1 MNNINMSNHG
11 SDQDV
16 NEGTPLD
23 GAVMAQTGHGIE
35 QQNTA
40 ATGSAV
46 ETAGMDD
53 SQVEDTITHY
63 EAWRY
68 TLHTDYLRLAK
79 KVKVRTKK
87 PKHPVLGEAQL
98 ECFTK
103 SALTNTEKAE
113 LIVNGSKDMIKA
125 ILPVVD
131 DMERALTAMSDD
143 EGAKEGVQLIYN
155 KMMNILSQKGLKPM
169 EAKGVKFDE
178 NLHEAVTQFPAADE
192 GQKGTVV
199 DVVEKGYFLNDKVL
213 RYAKVVV
220 AI

>member
-1 MNNINMSNHG
+1 MT
-11 SDQDV
+11 Q
-16 NEGTPLD
+16 EEKE
-23 GAVMAQTGHGIE
+23 IE
-35 QQNTA
+35 QEKNNQQDTEAKA
-40 ATGSAV
+40 AQS
-46 ETAGMDD
+46 ETEPEKQKEHKKRHDRHSEHDHKVQEMGEKLAEMNDKYVRLY
-53 SQVEDTITHY
+53 SEY
-63 EAWRY
+63 ENYRK
-68 TLHTDYLRLAK
+68 R
-79 KVKVRTKK
+79 
-87 PKHPVLGEAQL
+87 
-98 ECFTK
+98 
-103 SALTNTEKAE
+103 TNTEKAD

-169 EAKGVKFDE
+169 ESKGVKFDE
-178 NLHEAVTQFPAADE
+178 NLHEAVTQFPATDE
-192 GQKGTVV
+192 SQKGTVV

>member
-1 MNNINMSNHG
+1 MT
-11 SDQDV
+11 Q
-16 NEGTPLD
+16 EEKE
-23 GAVMAQTGHGIE
+23 IE
-35 QQNTA
+35 QEKNNQQDIEAKA
-40 ATGSAV
+40 AQP
-46 ETAGMDD
+46 ETEPEKQKEHKKRHDRHSEHDHKVQEMGEKLAEMNDKYVRLY
-53 SQVEDTITHY
+53 SEY
-63 EAWRY
+63 ENYRK
-68 TLHTDYLRLAK
+68 R
-79 KVKVRTKK
+79 
-87 PKHPVLGEAQL
+87 
-98 ECFTK
+98 
-103 SALTNTEKAE
+103 TNTEKAD

-169 EAKGVKFDE
+169 ESKGVKFDE
-178 NLHEAVTQFPAADE
+178 NLHEAVTQFPATDE
-192 GQKGTVV
+192 SQKGTVV